1 MNISKPVLL
10 EQLAEEACE
19 LGQAALKLARK
30 IRGESPTPKT
40 EEELIESLTEEIADV
55 EVCVDQLTDL
65 VDFWKVDSIKEAKL
79 ARWMKRLED
88 DDKRKGEQEP

>member
-10 EQLAEEACE
+10 EQLAEEVCE

-65 VDFWKVDSIKEAKL
+65 IDFCQVESIKEFKYQ
-79 ARWMKRLED
+79 RWMKRLED
-88 DDKRKGEQEP
+88 DDKAKSKQEP